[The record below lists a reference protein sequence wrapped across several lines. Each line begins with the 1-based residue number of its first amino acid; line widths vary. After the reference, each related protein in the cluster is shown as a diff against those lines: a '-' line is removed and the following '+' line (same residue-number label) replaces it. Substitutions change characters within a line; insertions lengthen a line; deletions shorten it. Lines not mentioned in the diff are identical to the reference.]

1 MTINIRLIRTVV
13 PSLYLAPGILR
24 KIVSMGHFLLKK
36 QGWVGGLLFLCTWS
50 VCAQTVAQDT
60 SVRFFAVPLLSYSN
74 DTRLGF
80 GTAGILTFRGNPL
93 RSSVTFGLL
102 YTQRKQFLL
111 YFPYQWFS
119 SNGRWRVYGEAGWYR
134 YFYQYFGIGNAYPD
148 DFIETYTAQYPR
160 LRLTVAKRLNARQ
173 LVGLR
178 YNLDVYRIVSSSA
191 GSEIDRKVLRG
202 AEGGISSGV
211 GPVWLYDSRDN
222 QFYPHRGWLAEVA
235 VIGEQRLTGSD
246 FEFVRFSL
254 DVARYWALGHK
265 MTLATQAVAQF
276 TAGHAPFFNLSQLG
290 GTKRLRGYP
299 DGKYRDKHL
308 LLGQAEWRFP
318 IFWRFKGAIFV
329 GSGTVFGTA
338 NERLRWRP
346 EGGGGLR
353 FEFDKKQQLHLRLDY
368 GIGDGRDNA
377 GFYLT
382 FGEAF

>member
-1 MTINIRLIRTVV
+1 MYVL
-13 PSLYLAPGILR
+13 PAGAQAAAP
-24 KIVSMGHFLLKK
+24 
-36 QGWVGGLLFLCTWS
+36 
-50 VCAQTVAQDT
+50 DT
-60 SVRFFAVPLLSYSN
+60 AVRFFAVPLLTYSN

-80 GTAGILTFRGNPL
+80 GAAGILTFRGNPL

-119 SNGRWRVYGEAGWYR
+119 PQGRWRVYGEAGWYR
-134 YFYQYFGIGNAYPD
+134 YLYQYFGLGNAYPD

-160 LRLTVAKRLNARQ
+160 LRLTVARHLNARQ

-178 YNLDVYRIVSSSA
+178 YNLDVYRIISSST
-191 GSEIDRKVLRG
+191 GSEIDKKVVYG
-202 AEGGISSGV
+202 AEGGRSSGF

-222 QFYPHRGWLAEVA
+222 QFYPRQGWLTEAA
-235 VIGEQRLTGSD
+235 LLGEYRLTGSD
-246 FEFVRFSL
+246 FRFLRFSL
-254 DVARYWALGHK
+254 DATRYWPLGRK
-265 MTLATQAVAQF
+265 MVLASQVVAQF
-276 TAGHAPFFNLSQLG
+276 TGGKAPFFNLSQLG

-308 LLGQAEWRFP
+308 LLAQAEWRFP
-318 IFWRFKGAIFV
+318 LFWRFKGVLFAA
-329 GSGTVFGTA
+329 SGAVFGTPG
-338 NERLRWRP
+338 EPLRWRP

-353 FEFDKKQQLHLRLDY
+353 FEFDKKQQIHLRLDY
-368 GIGDGRDNA
+368 GIGDGPKNS